1 MTKDEWERK
10 AITLKSRITRTK
22 NKLKSSNE
30 SLSIKL
36 ALKEK
41 VKEAEEELWNHK
53 LNYFE
58 LTNES

>member
-10 AITLKSRITRTK
+10 AITLKSRITRAK